1 MDLESSFVEEGG
13 SFLEFLA
20 RLISQAIFLFLEIG
34 YFLSFFFFTI
44 TILIFV
50 NIPRT
55 IVRG

>member
-13 SFLEFLA
+13 SFLEFLV

-44 TILIFV
+44 TINF
-50 NIPRT
+50 NIR
-55 IVRG
+55 